1 MFSFKIYLLFSLGY
15 GICFAQ
21 RADHMIENSYINE
34 FFFSGPYHHDS
45 KKNIKPIELLE
56 VDFINNEANF
66 NNLSHEG
73 FFIQSENGEHD
84 LNLFLDDSSNAVVY
98 LHTNLNSQKA
108 GKFYLLLSITDGV
121 KIYINGSLITAH
133 YGNNYHSDGK
143 LISSELKSG
152 NNSIVIKTVNKDW
165 DWKLKLKVLDNDH
178 GKVLVNKRNKEG
190 EKLEFLYSNVK
201 PEFDYGLNYVFKV
214 GSFPNLILDKPGLAR
229 EYLGG
234 SYTIDVR
241 WFDTN
246 VVEVLYPEKVGRYG
260 FYAHI
265 LGENGIVLKR
275 GGTLFCVSS
284 EDMIWNNRLNT
295 SLTYFPVNSIPK
307 EVWVEHQE
315 AINYY
320 MGHLTLESLLFQ
332 SKATTMFSFLHEM
345 NNHKY
350 ERDKK
355 LTPLIFDGDYH
366 AKIKQKIL
374 AKENTY
380 PRLELPKKVFFS
392 SKKLMKKEAS
402 YEKENPQFI
411 DLLRRIC
418 NEWIEDDGSPFDM
431 VLAKDGEIIFHD
443 SFGEDDYGIFTIN
456 TPSEIAS
463 ITKLF
468 TGMLFAQ
475 FVDQNIIKIDDPVGK
490 YLPDFPI
497 EGPQAMTL
505 RQCFT
510 HTSGFDGHA
519 LFDGVHNPWLEN
531 TLFQYIKNDTVGL
544 RYNYNGMGFDLAGKV
559 MEVVSGK
566 SVFRLFHE
574 YIYEP
579 LGMKNTYHT
588 WDLGFSV
595 HSTAYDLSILA
606 QMLLNKGTYDGK
618 KYFSER
624 TYGKIL
630 PQNLKTYFPNITY
643 SNPWDKDRPIGIG
656 TTLQE
661 WKIKDKDSKVERYM
675 LSENVIGH
683 GSATSSVFRIDLDNK
698 IIITQTRRR
707 GKSKF
712 GDHFEKMY
720 LHIDNYLV
728 KGEN

>member
-1 MFSFKIYLLFSLGY
+1 MLFFKIYFLLILGY
-15 GICFAQ
+15 EICYPQ
-21 RADHMIENSYINE
+21 KADRIIENSYINE
-34 FFFSGPYHHDS
+34 FFFSGPYHHDL
-45 KKNIKPIELLE
+45 KKNINPIELLE
-56 VDFINNEANF
+56 FNFINNEANF
-66 NNLSHEG
+66 NSLSHEG
-73 FFIQSENGEHD
+73 FLIHSENGEHD
-84 LNLFLDDSSNAVVY
+84 LNLFLDDSSYAAVY
-98 LHTNLNSQKA
+98 LYANLKSQEA

-121 KIYINGSLITAH
+121 KIFINGSLIHAH

-152 NNSIVIKTVNKDW
+152 DNSLVIKTINKDW
-165 DWKLKLKVLDNDH
+165 DWKLKLKVLDEDH
-178 GKVLVNKRNKEG
+178 GKILVNKSNKDV
-190 EKLEFLYSNVK
+190 EKLEFLFSNVK
-201 PEFDYGLNYVFKV
+201 PEFDNGLNYVFKV
-214 GSFPNLILDKPGLAR
+214 GSFPNLILDKPGLVR

-241 WFDTN
+241 WFNTN
-246 VVEVLYPEKVGRYG
+246 AVEVLYPEKVGRYG

-275 GGTLFCVSS
+275 GGTLFCVSN
-284 EDMIWNNRLNT
+284 EDMIWNNRLNA
-295 SLTYFPVNSIPK
+295 SLKYFPVNSIPK

-315 AINYY
+315 SINYY

-332 SKATTMFSFLHEM
+332 SKATIMLSFLHEM

-350 ERDKK
+350 GRDKK

-380 PRLELPKKVFFS
+380 PRLKLPKKVFFS

-497 EGPQAMTL
+497 EGPQAVTL

-574 YIYEP
+574 NIYEP
-579 LGMKNTYHT
+579 LGMKDTYHT
-588 WDLGFSV
+588 WDLGYSV
-595 HSTAYDLSILA
+595 HSTAFDLSILA

-624 TYGKIL
+624 TYKKLL

-656 TTLQE
+656 TTMQE
-661 WKIKDKDSKVERYM
+661 WKIKDKANKVERYM

-712 GDHFEKMY
+712 GDHFKKMY
-720 LHIDNYLV
+720 LHIDNHLV
-728 KGEN
+728 KGEK